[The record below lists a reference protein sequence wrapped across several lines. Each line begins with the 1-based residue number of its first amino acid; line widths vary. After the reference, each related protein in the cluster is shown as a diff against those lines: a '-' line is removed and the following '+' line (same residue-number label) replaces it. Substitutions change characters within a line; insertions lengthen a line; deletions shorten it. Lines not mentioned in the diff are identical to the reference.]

1 MSLWLGVQTG
11 TITVPPGN
19 SGFLL
24 IKDYCNCS
32 PRLWHRIYSDC
43 FPIALRK
50 YSQQLMS
57 LWLGVQT
64 GTITVPPG
72 NSGFLLIKDY
82 CNCCPR
88 VWHRIYSDCSLIAL
102 RKYSQH
108 LVSLWLGVQTG
119 TITVPP
125 GNSGFLLIM
134 DYYNCCPRLW
144 HRTHSDCSPIALRK
158 LKSTLSVA
166 MAWGIDWYYNCSP
179 GELWSLTNKGIL
191 QLFPE
196 DMAQNI

>member
-1 MSLWLGVQTG
+1 MAWGTDWYYNCSPRELWILTNKGLLQLFPRVWHRIYSDCSLIALRKYSQRLVSLWLGVQTG

-32 PRLWHRIYSDC
+32 PR
-43 FPIALRK
+43 
-50 YSQQLMS
+50 
-57 LWLGVQT
+57 V
-64 GTITVPPG
+64 
-72 NSGFLLIKDY
+72 
-82 CNCCPR
+82 
-88 VWHRIYSDCSLIAL
+88 
-102 RKYSQH
+102 
-108 LVSLWLGVQTG
+108 
-119 TITVPP
+119 
-125 GNSGFLLIM
+125 
-134 DYYNCCPRLW
+134 W

-179 GELWSLTNKGIL
+179 KELWSLTNKGLL

-196 DMAQNI
+196 GTAQNT